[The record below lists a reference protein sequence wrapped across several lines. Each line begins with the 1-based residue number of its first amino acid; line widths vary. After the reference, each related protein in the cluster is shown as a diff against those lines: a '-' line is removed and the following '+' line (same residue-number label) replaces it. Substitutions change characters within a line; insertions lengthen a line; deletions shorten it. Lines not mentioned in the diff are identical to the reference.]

1 LSSAQRTRS
10 RAVEATFCKD
20 RRKTRGREH
29 RAIAPILFCCSRT
42 LVLAVPL
49 LVLATLASVRRPGA
63 SRRVL
68 GGVEAEFAPRNREEL
83 QGDGGA
89 EKGVFGCVGEC
100 GQSLTGYGQGN
111 TYCYLWANGPW
122 ESGNGVCAN
131 ADSNV
136 PSGQGTG
143 KYGAIESWDVSR
155 VQSMNRSECVCVM
168 CLLKREFGLRCAA
181 GVPCSLRRPR
191 ASAASARE
199 LCVSLVSISRPPPPF
214 RVLCPLVQGVCS
226 CDLTL
231 SLVSFVCFFP
241 LY

>member
-1 LSSAQRTRS
+1 M
-10 RAVEATFCKD
+10 VFC
-20 RRKTRGREH
+20 
-29 RAIAPILFCCSRT
+29 FSRT

-63 SRRVL
+63 SWRAL
-68 GGVEAEFAPRNREEL
+68 GGVGAEFAPRNREEL

-89 EKGVFGCVGEC
+89 EKGVFGCVGAC
-100 GQSLTGYGQGN
+100 GRSLSVSGGS
-111 TYCYLWANGPW
+111 TYCHYQANGPW

-131 ADSNV
+131 ADSDV
-136 PSGQGTG
+136 PSDQGTG

-155 VQSMNRSECVCVM
+155 VQSMRYSECVCVM
-168 CLLKREFGLRCAA
+168 CLLKRVFGLRCAA
-181 GVPCSLRRPR
+181 GVPCCSPHRP
-191 ASAASARE
+191 SAASARE
-199 LCVSLVSISRPPPPF
+199 LCVIPAAAVSISRPPPPF
-214 RVLCPLVQGVCS
+214 RVLPPLVQGVCS

>member
-1 LSSAQRTRS
+1 M
-10 RAVEATFCKD
+10 
-20 RRKTRGREH
+20 
-29 RAIAPILFCCSRT
+29 LFCFSRT

-49 LVLATLASVRRPGA
+49 L
-63 SRRVL
+63 L

-89 EKGVFGCVGEC
+89 EKGVFGCVGAC
-100 GQSLTGYGQGN
+100 GQSLSGSGGS
-111 TYCYLWANGPW
+111 TYCQYDVNGPW

-136 PSGQGTG
+136 PSDQGTG

-155 VQSMNRSECVCVM
+155 VQSMRYSECVCVM

-181 GVPCSLRRPR
+181 DVPCSRHRPR

-199 LCVSLVSISRPPPPF
+199 LCVSSVSISRPPPPF
-214 RVLCPLVQGVCS
+214 RVLPPLVQGVCS